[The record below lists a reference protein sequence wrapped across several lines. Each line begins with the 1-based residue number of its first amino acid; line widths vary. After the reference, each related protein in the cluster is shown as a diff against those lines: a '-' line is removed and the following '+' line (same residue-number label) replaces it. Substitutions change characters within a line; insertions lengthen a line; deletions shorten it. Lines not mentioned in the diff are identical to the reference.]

1 MNNIRERLKRLEK
14 KNELNLNSPLQGT
27 PFVIRGNTT
36 EELIESV
43 KREFERLGMNWDYVA
58 INCPPDLD
66 PNPAWQVFCEL
77 FDQYIEQEENKDEF
91 KR

>member
-43 KREFERLGMNWDYVA
+43 KREFERLGMNWNYLC
-58 INCPPDLD
+58 INCPSDLD
-66 PNPAWQVFCEL
+66 PNPALAVFWEL
-77 FDQYIEQEENKDEF
+77 FDQYREKGGEEE
-91 KR
+91 